1 MFAFIASPLGGLLLK
16 VGAVLALAGLAWWA
30 WEHYVVGHY
39 EAIGAARV
47 QAKWDA
53 DSARR
58 IKATTDITLL
68 WNDKRIAADKLQEE
82 RDSERAKRTEM
93 AASAARNLPAAV
105 SSVVVPRAAVGV
117 LNNAIGDTAPTA
129 GPAGQPAKEPAAT
142 AESADSTVGLLT
154 QWGVQCIAAYEEA
167 RGMVTGWQA
176 FYSSLRAAQ

>member
-1 MFAFIASPLGGLLLK
+1 MPYLLLIK
-16 VGAVLALAGLAWWA
+16 IGIVLALAVAAAWFWHLATK
-30 WEHYVVGHY
+30 HY
-39 EAIGAARV
+39 EDIGRAEV
-47 QAKWDA
+47 QLKWDQ
-53 DSARR
+53 DTARR
-58 IKATTDITLL
+58 IKQTSDMALL

-105 SSVVVPRAAVGV
+105 SGVVVPRAAVGV

-129 GPAGQPAKEPAAT
+129 GPAGEPAKESAAT